1 MRGDGM
7 IQIRPVSDLRNKF
20 TDIESI
26 VQTGDPVYLTKNG
39 YGTMVVM
46 SIEAYSRLTEPEKYI
61 MDVADKAADSTSKRL
76 THEEVFGSL
85 RGKINAI

>member
-1 MRGDGM
+1 M

-46 SIEAYSRLTEPEKYI
+46 SIEAYSRLTEPEEYI
-61 MDVADKAADSTSKRL
+61 MDETDKAADSTSKRL

-85 RGKINAI
+85 RGKINAK